1 MKWALLECEMGH
13 FARRKIGGRDGVLRK
28 WLRDKGL
35 RIVTISA
42 LFPTILRAV
51 RREKDFQSFPG
62 EIFNLADRIFRFFI
76 LYVLSYENII
86 KKRGTEL

>member
-1 MKWALLECEMGH
+1 MGH

-42 LFPTILRAV
+42 FFLTILRAV
-51 RREKDFQSFPG
+51 RREKDFQRFQG

-76 LYVLSYENII
+76 LYVLSFENII
-86 KKRGTEL
+86 KKRRGEL

>member
-1 MKWALLECEMGH
+1 MGH

-42 LFPTILRAV
+42 FFLTILHAV
-51 RREKDFQSFPG
+51 RREKDFQRFQG
-62 EIFNLADRIFRFFI
+62 EIFNLADRILCF
-76 LYVLSYENII
+76 LYIRV
-86 KKRGTEL
+86 KF

>member
-1 MKWALLECEMGH
+1 MGH

-42 LFPTILRAV
+42 FFLTILRAV
-51 RREKDFQSFPG
+51 RRKTDFQRFQG
-62 EIFNLADRIFRFFI
+62 EIFNLADRILCFFI
-76 LYVLSYENII
+76 LYVLSFENII
-86 KKRGTEL
+86 KKEGANCEILYK